1 MAGAMEDAEK
11 AASIIAKGGSPLE
24 VAVEL
29 PVFFMGHHEGVKK
42 LWEALNRKAWR
53 GNK

>member
-1 MAGAMEDAEK
+1 MRDEAEK
-11 AASIIAKGGSPLE
+11 AASIIAKGGTPLE

-29 PVFFMGHHEGVKK
+29 PVFFMGQHEGVKK
-42 LWEALNRKAWR
+42 LWEALNRKEWR